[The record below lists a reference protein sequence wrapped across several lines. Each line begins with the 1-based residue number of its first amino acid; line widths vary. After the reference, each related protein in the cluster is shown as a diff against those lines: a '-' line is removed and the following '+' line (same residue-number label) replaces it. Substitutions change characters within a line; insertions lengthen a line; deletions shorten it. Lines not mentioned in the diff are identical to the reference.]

1 MNVNREEGYTY
12 APIVGASAHLVSF
25 TKLTLSSLDLLDPAT
40 DSMSALC
47 QCVSEL
53 CQRAV
58 SVRKGCVQTSGRY
71 VQTTLGSAQ
80 TTELSVMFKRAVS
93 VRCVSVHVT
102 ATETLRG
109 ERMCANSGMIYG
121 DSVEDMHRQRKRR
134 RQ

>member
-1 MNVNREEGYTY
+1 MRLRAG
-12 APIVGASAHLVSF
+12 GF
-25 TKLTLSSLDLLDPAT
+25 TAIDGLRAERVCANSVQD
-40 DSMSALC
+40 
-47 QCVSEL
+47 VRR
-53 CQRAV
+53 QR
-58 SVRKGCVQTSGRY
+58 SGN
-71 VQTTLGSAQ
+71 AQ
-80 TTELSVMFKRAVS
+80 TTEVSAKFKSVVS

>member
-25 TKLTLSSLDLLDPAT
+25 TKLTLSLSSLDLLDPAT

-47 QCVSEL
+47 RCVSEL

-102 ATETLRG
+102 ETETLRG
-109 ERMCANSGMIYG
+109 ERM
-121 DSVEDMHRQRKRR
+121 
-134 RQ
+134 